1 MSNNEESH
9 HWLYK
14 WIFLTILSSLRLI
27 SNYCL
32 EMPSGLEDT
41 IIKVMRV
48 TTAEYDLLFS
58 VTAWPN
64 IVLCLIG
71 GIIID
76 KLVGLRLGLLIV
88 VSSVLVGQTIWGVG
102 GLIDNYYVM
111 LAGRF
116 FIGAGNDLTIIVA
129 NSFKAVW
136 FKEKLP
142 LAISIDIAYSRIGG
156 TMAILMPQLI
166 YDGLNPA
173 FDSPN
178 VRLGVSLLTAAG
190 AMLMGLVF
198 SLIVIF
204 MDYKREKK
212 SKGQAKQDGL
222 KSIKIDDIKQ
232 FSFLFW
238 LVVLINTTF
247 IPVIH
252 SFVTIGQLFFVQKY
266 GFTIQLANV
275 VNSLNFGLVIIL
287 APVAG
292 LLISESSTNSIWMLG
307 SAVLGLSVHA
317 ILMLSN
323 RDYIVPFLAISLYSF
338 AYSFWAPSY
347 LTLPALLIKEDY
359 ITTAYGMIGFSFNA
373 SIALM
378 IYLTGVVVDNYGY
391 FILEGS
397 YFLIVTGCIVL
408 VLLVIIVD
416 CSSRHPKLIMQVLNC
431 LQKLGLNQNE

>member
-1 MSNNEESH
+1 
-9 HWLYK
+9 
-14 WIFLTILSSLRLI
+14 
-27 SNYCL
+27 
-32 EMPSGLEDT
+32 MPSGLEDT
-41 IIKVMRV
+41 IIKVMGV

-58 VTAWPN
+58 ATAWPG
-64 IVLCLIG
+64 IVLCLVG

-102 GLIDNYYVM
+102 GFIDNYFVM
-111 LAGRF
+111 LVGRF

-129 NSFKAVW
+129 NAFKAIW

-156 TMAILMPQLI
+156 TMAILIPQLI
-166 YDGLNPA
+166 YDNLNSA

-190 AMLMGLVF
+190 AMLLGLLF

-204 MDYKREKK
+204 MDYEREKK
-212 SKGQAKQDGL
+212 SKGQGRQDGL

-266 GFTIQLANV
+266 GFTIQLANI

-292 LLISESSTNSIWMLG
+292 LLISKSSTNLIWMLG
-307 SAVLGLSVHA
+307 SALLGLSVHA
-317 ILMLSN
+317 IILLLRN
-323 RDYIVPFLAISLYSF
+323 RDYIVPFLAVSLYSI

-347 LTLPALLIKEDY
+347 MALPALLIKEDY
-359 ITTAYGMIGFSFNA
+359 ITTAYGMISFSFNA
-373 SIALM
+373 SLALM
-378 IYLTGVVVDNYGY
+378 IYLTGLVVDNYGY
-391 FILEGS
+391 FILESS

-416 CSSRHPKLIMQVLNC
+416 SSSRHPKLITQVLNC
-431 LQKLGLNQNE
+431 LLKIRS